1 MNNDNNVFEL
11 ALAKSITLPGVKIN
25 REKFLQKEFRKIC
38 TPEQLEKVIKY
49 NPTAAGVSED
59 SITKIANSCIKY
71 ETRKVTGI
79 SVAAGLPGGA
89 AMIATI
95 PADMV
100 QYVGHMLRIVQKLV
114 FLYGWEDLIDDFN
127 EIDDETKNML
137 ILLIGV
143 MFGVSQASAAIGK
156 IAKGAAGVAAKKI
169 AQKSLTKTVY
179 YPIVKKVAAALGA
192 KMTKDI
198 FAKGV
203 SKAIP
208 IIGGV
213 VSGGVSYATF
223 KPMSHKLK
231 KYLSNLDKP
240 VETVSDDNDMDSIV
254 DADYKDVN
262 SCQNI

>member
-11 ALAKSITLPGVKIN
+11 ALTKSITLPGVKIN

-38 TPEQLEKVIKY
+38 TPEQLEKVVKY

-59 SITKIANSCIKY
+59 VITKIANSCIKY
-71 ETRKVTGI
+71 ETRKVSAI
-79 SVAAGLPGGA
+79 SVAAGLPGGV
-89 AMIATI
+89 AMAATI

-114 FLYGWEDLIDDFN
+114 FLYGWEDFIDDFN

-143 MFGVSQASAAIGK
+143 MFGVSQAGAAIGK

-169 AQKSLTKTVY
+169 AQKSLTKTFY
-179 YPIVKKVAAALGA
+179 YPIVKKVAAAIGT

-198 FAKGV
+198 FAKGI

-208 IIGGV
+208 LLGGA
-213 VSGGVSYATF
+213 VSGGVTYVTF

-231 KYLSNLDKP
+231 RYLKNLDKANI
-240 VETVSDDNDMDSIV
+240 TVSDSQDMKTII
-254 DADYKDVN
+254 DADYKDDN
-262 SCQNI
+262 NL